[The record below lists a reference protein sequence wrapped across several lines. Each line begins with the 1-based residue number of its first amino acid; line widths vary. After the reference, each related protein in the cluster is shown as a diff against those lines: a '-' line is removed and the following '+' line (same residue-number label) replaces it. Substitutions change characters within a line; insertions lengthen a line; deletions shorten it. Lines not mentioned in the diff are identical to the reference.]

1 MSVKF
6 SLARLRNPQDPE
18 GPRKLYA
25 CAQVREEIGLDR
37 IAEEIAFSSSLT
49 EGDVLNVLRGLA
61 QNVVNHLADGDLV
74 DLGDLGRFSYK
85 LSSEGVDLV
94 KDFSEDKIRRVRLH
108 YRPGRIFQN
117 KITDLKFEYV
127 ISRKAQDEAKRA
139 EREAQDQ
146 AQESPGQG
154 V

>member
-25 CAQVREEIGLDR
+25 CAQVREEISLDR

-74 DLGDLGRFSYK
+74 DLGDLGRFCYK
-85 LSSEGVDLV
+85 LSSEGVDRV

-117 KITDLKFEYV
+117 KIPDLKFEYV

-146 AQESPGQG
+146 AQESQGQEP
-154 V
+154 

>member
-25 CAQVREEIGLDR
+25 CAQVREEISLDR

-74 DLGDLGRFSYK
+74 DLGDLGRFCYK
-85 LSSEGVDLV
+85 LSSEGVELV

-117 KITDLKFEYV
+117 KIPDLKFEYV

>member
-25 CAQVREEIGLDR
+25 CAQVREEISLDR

-117 KITDLKFEYV
+117 KIPDLKFEYV

-146 AQESPGQG
+146 AQENPGQG

>member
-6 SLARLRNPQDPE
+6 SLARLRNPQDPD

-25 CAQVREEIGLDR
+25 CAQVREEISLDR

-74 DLGDLGRFSYK
+74 DLGDLGRFCYK

-94 KDFSEDKIRRVRLH
+94 KDFSEDKNTPGTAALPPGAHLPKQDSGSEVRIRHL
-108 YRPGRIFQN
+108 
-117 KITDLKFEYV
+117 
-127 ISRKAQDEAKRA
+127 AQGA
-139 EREAQDQ
+139 
-146 AQESPGQG
+146 G
-154 V
+154 

>member
-1 MSVKF
+1 M
-6 SLARLRNPQDPE
+6 
-18 GPRKLYA
+18 
-25 CAQVREEIGLDR
+25 
-37 IAEEIAFSSSLT
+37 
-49 EGDVLNVLRGLA
+49 
-61 QNVVNHLADGDLV
+61 
-74 DLGDLGRFSYK
+74 
-85 LSSEGVDLV
+85 
-94 KDFSEDKIRRVRLH
+94 RLH

-117 KITDLKFEYV
+117 KIPDLKFEYV

>member
-25 CAQVREEIGLDR
+25 CAQVREEISLDR

-49 EGDVLNVLRGLA
+49 EGDVLNVLRGLT

-74 DLGDLGRFSYK
+74 DLGDLGRFCYK
-85 LSSEGVDLV
+85 LSSEGVDRG
-94 KDFSEDKIRRVRLH
+94 SG
-108 YRPGRIFQN
+108 RPGTLLLQTVQRRGR
-117 KITDLKFEYV
+117 
-127 ISRKAQDEAKRA
+127 SGKRFL
-139 EREAQDQ
+139 
-146 AQESPGQG
+146 GG
-154 V
+154 